1 MMSHRLVVVV
11 QSAVPVA
18 CTVPVA
24 PASPP
29 AVVLNDV
36 NLCCY
41 NDYAVGD
48 DSLVVVGNCCDDDG
62 SQQVLLVAV

>member
-11 QSAVPVA
+11 QSALPVA

-36 NLCCY
+36 NLYCY

-48 DSLVVVGNCCDDDG
+48 DFLAVGSCCDDDG
-62 SQQVLLVAV
+62 SQQVLLVEV